1 MSTLDRRL
9 NAIRERR
16 DTAFRFPTSASK
28 QAASATDV
36 LPLLEAVEAV
46 LEKCDDYLK
55 WERKNPRE
63 PFEFGMAEAA
73 RDMQSILAEK
83 LGEDDE

>member
-1 MSTLDRRL
+1 MTALTDRL

-36 LPLLEAVEAV
+36 LPLLGAVE
-46 LEKCDDYLK
+46 EI
-55 WERKNPRE
+55 RE
-63 PFEFGMAEAA
+63 YIIEYSDIEVDGDEFYAGLLRALVSVDE
-73 RDMQSILAEK
+73 ILIK
-83 LGEDDE
+83 HLGGGDDER